1 MRTYF
6 FILSFLLLCCG
17 RSEAQSAYQRYMKT
31 YRSAYTGQHEA
42 VPEADKK
49 YFRFFPADISY
60 KIHARF
66 EKLNDT
72 IGFIMPTTGE
82 KPKKFY
88 RYGIAHFTVGKDSCR
103 LFIYQSDAL
112 RNSSRYRDH
121 LFIPFTD
128 QTSGEASYGGGRYI
142 DILVTDIRD
151 DMVVIDFNKSYNPY
165 CAYSSGYNCPIPPRE
180 NDLPVAIRAGE
191 KEFAKKH

>member
-1 MRTYF
+1 MRTF
-6 FILSFLLLCCG
+6 ASILVFLFLLG
-17 RSEAQSAYQRYMKT
+17 GQSRAQSAYHRYMKT

-42 VPEADKK
+42 VPGADKK
-49 YFRFFPADISY
+49 YFRFFSADITY

-66 EKLNDT
+66 EKLQDT

-88 RYGIAHFTVGKDSCR
+88 RYGIAHFEIGKDSCR

-121 LFIPFTD
+121 LFVPFTD
-128 QTSGEASYGGGRYI
+128 LTSGEESYGGGRYI
-142 DILVTDIRD
+142 DILITDIKD
-151 DMVVIDFNKSYNPY
+151 DMVLIDFNKAYNPY

-180 NDLPVAIRAGE
+180 NDLPIAIRAGE
-191 KEFAKKH
+191 KQFAKKH